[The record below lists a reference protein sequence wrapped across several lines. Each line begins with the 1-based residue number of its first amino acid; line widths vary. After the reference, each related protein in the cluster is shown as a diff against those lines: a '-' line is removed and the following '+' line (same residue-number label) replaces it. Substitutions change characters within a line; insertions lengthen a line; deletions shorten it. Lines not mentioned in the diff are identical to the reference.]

1 MPTYTPKS
9 ARERD
14 ERFVNSWQE
23 NSPDKKWAEVTL
35 ADFKAESEQIS
46 DKEDE
51 IAAAEA
57 HVKALKIQRDDLIK
71 KHMETCDFIAAD
83 VAGDRNFGPDS
94 ALYAGFGYIRKSE
107 RKRGGRKPTPPP
119 PEQ

>member
-1 MPTYTPKS
+1 MPNYTPKV

-23 NSPDKKWAEVTL
+23 NSPEQEWAGMTL
-35 ADFKAESEQIS
+35 AQFKAESKAIA
-46 DKEDE
+46 DKENE

-57 HVKALKIQRDDLIK
+57 HIKALKIERDNMIK
-71 KHMETCDFIAAD
+71 KHMESCDFVAAD
-83 VAGDRNFGPDS
+83 VVGDRNFGPDS

-107 RKRGGRKPTPPP
+107 RKRGGRKPKTSPPG
-119 PEQ
+119 